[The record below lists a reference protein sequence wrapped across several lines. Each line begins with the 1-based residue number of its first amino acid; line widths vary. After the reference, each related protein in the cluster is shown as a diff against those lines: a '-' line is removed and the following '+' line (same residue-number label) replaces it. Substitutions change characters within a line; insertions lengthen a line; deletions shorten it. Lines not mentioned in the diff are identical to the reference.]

1 MKEKIEEIVEIPS
14 GIEVE
19 LKSSEIIVSK
29 GSKKSKK
36 SFNLQ
41 NLEMKKEGNKIT
53 ISAKKATKREKTMIN
68 TIKAH
73 IKNMM
78 NGLNEDY
85 VYKLEVVYL
94 HFPITLEM
102 DKSKNILLIKN
113 FLGEKRPRICKIV
126 PGAEVELGKNLIV
139 ITSHDKEIA
148 GQTMANIEKA
158 TKIRNRD
165 RRKFQDGIFM
175 TERAG
180 RAI

>member
-1 MKEKIEEIVEIPS
+1 MKEKIEETVEIPS
-14 GIEVE
+14 GIELE
-19 LKSSEIIVSK
+19 LKDSEIIVKK
-29 GSKKSKK
+29 GTKESKK
-36 SFNLQ
+36 SFNLK
-41 NLEMKKEGNKIT
+41 NLELKREGNKIV

-73 IKNMM
+73 INNMIK
-78 NGLNEDY
+78 GLDEDY

-102 DKSKNILLIKN
+102 DKSNNKLIIKN
-113 FLGEKRPRICKIV
+113 FLGEKKPRICNIV
-126 PGAEVELGKNLIV
+126 PGAEVELGKNLII
-139 ITSHDKEIA
+139 ITSHDKEVA

>member
-1 MKEKIEEIVEIPS
+1 MKEKIEETVEIPS
-14 GIEVE
+14 GIELE
-19 LKSSEIIVSK
+19 LKGSEIIASK

-36 SFNLQ
+36 SFKLK
-41 NLEMKKEGNKIT
+41 NLELKKDGNKI
-53 ISAKKATKREKTMIN
+53 IIMAKKATKREKTMIN

-73 IKNMM
+73 IKNMI

-102 DKSKNILLIKN
+102 NKTNNTLIIKN
-113 FLGEKRPRICKIV
+113 FLGEKKPRICKIV
-126 PGAEVELGKNLIV
+126 PGAEVELGKNLII
-139 ITSHDKEIA
+139 ITSHDKEVA